1 MKLRQ
6 RLRRINSRS
15 WTGWPAEAYAQLQYQ
30 QRLQTVQ
37 EHLRGVL
44 DDAPVGL
51 LRLISVCAGD
61 GRDVIGTVRAHE
73 RRGDVSAW
81 LVELDR
87 QSVAAGIQEAAV
99 AGLEGAVNF
108 INADATD
115 YATYQGV
122 APADIVLACGVWGH
136 VPALERESLARA
148 LAGLC
153 KPRGTVTWTRGVSS
167 GLARLNEIE
176 VLFARAKWENVRTT
190 ITADKKWAVATYRYS
205 GPPVEWPQA
214 GRIFN
219 FQRHAGR

>member
-1 MKLRQ
+1 MMKLRQ

-44 DDAPVGL
+44 DDAPVGP
-51 LRLISVCAGD
+51 LRLISMCAGD

-136 VPALERESLARA
+136 VPALERESLASA
-148 LAGLC
+148 LAGL
-153 KPRGTVTWTRGVSS
+153 
-167 GLARLNEIE
+167 
-176 VLFARAKWENVRTT
+176 
-190 ITADKKWAVATYRYS
+190 
-205 GPPVEWPQA
+205 
-214 GRIFN
+214 
-219 FQRHAGR
+219 